1 MTDMIHATI
10 NGVAV
15 EVEPGATILEAAR
28 KVHVKIP
35 TLCKHPDLEAT
46 AACGICIVKVNNTGK
61 MLRSCCT
68 PLEAGMDILTETPEI
83 VEVRRGVLELTLSR
97 HPNECLT
104 CLRNQNCELQ
114 ALAADFGMTG
124 FALPNVVPDLPLDC
138 STQSIVLDPRKCI
151 LCGRCITVCQQ
162 HQNVWA
168 LSFLN
173 RGFKTRIAAAG
184 DIPLADSPCVRCGQC
199 SAHCPTGA
207 IVEYDETVPTWKKLQ
222 DPDVHC
228 VVQIAP
234 AVRVAIGEA
243 FGFPIG
249 SNLTGKVYAA
259 LRRMGFKAVFDTNF
273 GADLTII
280 EEANEFR
287 HRLLEGTGALPLITS
302 CCPGWVDFMEKFHG
316 DMIDHFSSCKSPHEM
331 VGVLSKT
338 YYAEKMGIDP
348 AKIFVVSVMPCTAK
362 KSEIIRSKEMMS
374 SGYQD
379 VDVSLTTREFARMIK
394 QSGIDFVSIPEEQ
407 PDHMLGAYTGAG
419 TIFGATG
426 GVMEAALR
434 TAHYYVTGE
443 DAPRVD
449 FEMTRGLKG
458 VKEGKLT
465 VAGKELRVAV
475 AHGLAN
481 VEQVIDKVRA
491 AKEAGEEPPYHFIEV
506 MACAGGCVGGGGQ
519 PYGATNELR
528 TKRAAGLYQEDQAG
542 LWRCSHHNPYI
553 KELYASYLGDI
564 GGHKAHELLHT
575 SYQVL
580 PEYKR

>member
-1 MTDMIHATI
+1 MTNMINATI
-10 NGVAV
+10 NGVPV
-15 EVEPGATILEAAR
+15 EVAPGTTILDAAR

-46 AACGICIVKVNNTGK
+46 GACGICIVKVKNTGK

-68 PLEAGMDILTETPEI
+68 PLDEGMDILTETPEI
-83 VEVRRGVLELTLSR
+83 VEVRRGILELTLSR

-114 ALAADFGMTG
+114 ALAADFGMN
-124 FALPNVVPDLPLDC
+124 ASDLPNIVPDLPLDT
-138 STQSIVLDPRKCI
+138 STRSIVLDPRKCI

-207 IVEYDETVPTWKKLQ
+207 IVEYDETVDVWNKLQ
-222 DPDVHC
+222 DPDAYC

-234 AVRVAIGEA
+234 AVRVAVGEA
-243 FGFPIG
+243 FGFPLG
-249 SNLTGKVYAA
+249 ANLTGKIYAS

-280 EEANEFR
+280 EEASEFKS
-287 HRLLEGTGALPLITS
+287 RLLEGTGALPLITS

-316 DMIDHFSSCKSPHEM
+316 DMIEHFSSCKSPHEM
-331 VGVLSKT
+331 VGALSKT
-338 YYAEKMGIDP
+338 YYAHKMGIDP
-348 AKIFVVSVMPCTAK
+348 AKVFVVSVMPCTAK
-362 KSEIIRSKEMMS
+362 KSEIIRSQEMSS

-379 VDVSLTTREFARMIK
+379 VNVSLTTREFARMIK

-434 TAHYYVTGE
+434 TAHYYVTGQ

-449 FEMTRGLKG
+449 FEMTRGLEG
-458 VKEGKLT
+458 VKEGKIT
-465 VAGKELRVAV
+465 VAGKEIRVAV

-491 AKEAGEEPPYHFIEV
+491 AREAGEELPYHFIEV

-553 KELYASYLGDI
+553 KELYADFLGEI
-564 GGHKAHELLHT
+564 GGHEAHELLHT
-575 SYQVL
+575 TYQVL

>member
-1 MTDMIHATI
+1 MTEMIHAII
-10 NGVAV
+10 NGAPV
-15 EVEPGATILEAAR
+15 EVAPGTTILDAAR

-46 AACGICIVKVNNTGK
+46 AACGICIVKVQNTGR

-68 PLEAGMDILTETPEI
+68 PIEEGMDILTETPEI
-83 VEVRRGVLELTLSR
+83 VQVRRGIMELTLSR

-114 ALAADFGMTG
+114 SLAADFGISG
-124 FALPNVVPDLPLDC
+124 YGLENIVPDLPLDT
-138 STQSIVLDPRKCI
+138 STRSIVLDPRKCI

-207 IVEYDETVPTWKKLQ
+207 IVEYDETVSVWDKLQ
-222 DPDVHC
+222 DPAVYC

-243 FGFPIG
+243 FGFPLG
-249 SNLTGKVYAA
+249 ANLTGKVYAA

-273 GADLTII
+273 GADLTIM
-280 EEANEFR
+280 EEASEFK

-316 DMIDHFSSCKSPHEM
+316 DMINHFSSCKSPHEM
-331 VGVLSKT
+331 VGVLAKT
-338 YYAEKMGIDP
+338 YYADKLGLDP
-348 AKIFVVSVMPCTAK
+348 AKIFVVSIMPCTAK
-362 KSEIIRSKEMMS
+362 KSEIIRSKEMSS

-394 QSGIDFVSIPEEQ
+394 QSGIDFVSVPEEQ
-407 PDHMLGAYTGAG
+407 PDHLLGAYTGAG

-434 TAHYYVTGE
+434 TAHYYVTGQ

-449 FEMTRGLKG
+449 FEMTRGLEG
-458 VKEGKLT
+458 VKEGKIV
-465 VAGKELRVAV
+465 VAGKEVRVAV

-481 VEQVIDKVRA
+481 VEQVIDKIRA
-491 AKEAGEEPPYHFIEV
+491 ARDAGEEPPYHFVEV

-528 TKRAAGLYQEDQAG
+528 TKRAAGLYQEDRAG

-553 KELYASYLGDI
+553 KELYAEFLGEI

>member
-1 MTDMIHATI
+1 MTNMINATI
-10 NGVAV
+10 NGVPV
-15 EVEPGATILEAAR
+15 EVAPGTTILDAAR

-46 AACGICIVKVNNTGK
+46 GACGICIVKVKNTGK

-68 PLEAGMDILTETPEI
+68 PIDEGMDILTETPEI

-124 FALPNVVPDLPLDC
+124 SDLPNVVPDLPLDT
-138 STQSIVLDPRKCI
+138 STKSIVLDPRKCV

-207 IVEYDETVPTWKKLQ
+207 IVEYDETVDVWNKLQ
-222 DPDVHC
+222 DPDAYC

-234 AVRVAIGEA
+234 AVRVAVGEA
-243 FGFPIG
+243 FGFPMG
-249 SNLTGKVYAA
+249 ANLTGKIYAS

-280 EEANEFR
+280 EEASEFKS
-287 HRLLEGTGALPLITS
+287 RLLEGTGTLPLITS

-331 VGVLSKT
+331 VGALSKT
-338 YYAEKMGIDP
+338 YYAHKMGIDP
-348 AKIFVVSVMPCTAK
+348 AKVFVVSVMPCTAK
-362 KSEIIRSKEMMS
+362 KSEIIRSKEMSS

-434 TAHYYVTGE
+434 TAHYYVTGH

-449 FEMTRGLKG
+449 FEMTRGLEG
-458 VKEGKLT
+458 VKEGKIN
-465 VAGKELRVAV
+465 VAGKEIRVAV

-491 AKEAGEEPPYHFIEV
+491 AREAGEEPPYHFIEV

-553 KELYASYLGDI
+553 KQLYAEFLGEI
-564 GGHKAHELLHT
+564 GGHEAHELLHT

>member
-68 PLEAGMDILTETPEI
+68 PIETGMDILTETPEI

-114 ALAADFGMTG
+114 SLAADFGMTG

-207 IVEYDETVPTWKKLQ
+207 IVEYDETLPTWRKLQ

-273 GADLTII
+273 GADLTIV

-553 KELYASYLGDI
+553 KELYASYLGEI
-564 GGHKAHELLHT
+564 GGHRAHELLHT